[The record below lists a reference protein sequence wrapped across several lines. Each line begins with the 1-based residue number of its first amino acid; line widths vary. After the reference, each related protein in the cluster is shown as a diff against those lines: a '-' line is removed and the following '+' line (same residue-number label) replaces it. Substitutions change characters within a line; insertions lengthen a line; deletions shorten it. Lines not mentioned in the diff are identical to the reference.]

1 MDKNSANPPVIAAVK
16 ARGGVTG
23 HNVRYVLV
31 ISVVLA
37 VAAMVFAYA
46 TMFGETGAN
55 ANNVVIVP
63 RGQ

>member
-1 MDKNSANPPVIAAVK
+1 MDENPTNPPVISSVK
-16 ARGGVTG
+16 ARGGVIG

-37 VAAMVFAYA
+37 VAAMVFAYT
-46 TMFGETGAN
+46 TMFGEIGAN
-55 ANNVVIVP
+55 AQNTVEVP